1 MKLHTFAVFAS
12 VCIAACGSK
21 PLTEAECQAL
31 ASKESDFAV
40 SKVPA
45 GDAESFKAFLSS
57 RADDGNAQCMAG
69 KTYSRSD
76 YKCMIKAANP
86 NEISECIKR
95 VNKRL
100 GHG

>member
-1 MKLHTFAVFAS
+1 MKLHALAVFAS
-12 VCIAACGSK
+12 VFIAACGSK
-21 PLTEAECQAL
+21 PLTETECRTL
-31 ASKESDFAV
+31 ANREIDFAM

-45 GDAESFKAFLSS
+45 GDAESLKTFLASK
-57 RADDGNAQCMAG
+57 ADDGNAQCMAG

-76 YKCMIKAANP
+76 YKCMIKADDA
-86 NEISECIKR
+86 NEISECINR

>member
-1 MKLHTFAVFAS
+1 MKLHTLAVLAS
-12 VCIAACGSK
+12 VFIAACGSK
-21 PLTEAECQAL
+21 PLTETECRAL
-31 ASKESDFAV
+31 ANKEIDFAV

-45 GDAESFKAFLSS
+45 EDAESFKAFLASK
-57 RADDGNAQCMAG
+57 ADDGNAQCMAG

-76 YKCMIKAANP
+76 YKCMIKAVDA
-86 NEISECIKR
+86 NEIGECIKR